1 MGKINFTKEH
11 KTVLI
16 SAIANSVLNNE
27 VFIGNLGTAYT
38 VNDLINNTTINTLRQ
53 LRAGI
58 AKKIASLQI
67 DDWGDNPNQDKIDVL
82 KKQDELI
89 NLIIGYRL
97 HEIEL
102 AEVAKEKKNL
112 EEQIAV
118 LKDSEKSPAQKIAE
132 LEEKLANIDN

>member
-38 VNDLINNTTINTLRQ
+38 VNDLVNNTTINTLRQ

>member
-27 VFIGNLGTAYT
+27 VFTGNLGTAYT

>member
-16 SAIANSVLNNE
+16 SAIANSVFNNE
-27 VFIGNLGTAYT
+27 VFTVNIVTAYT
-38 VNDLINNTTINTLRQ
+38 VNDLVNNTTINTLRQ

-118 LKDSEKSPAQKIAE
+118 LKDSEKAPAQKIAE